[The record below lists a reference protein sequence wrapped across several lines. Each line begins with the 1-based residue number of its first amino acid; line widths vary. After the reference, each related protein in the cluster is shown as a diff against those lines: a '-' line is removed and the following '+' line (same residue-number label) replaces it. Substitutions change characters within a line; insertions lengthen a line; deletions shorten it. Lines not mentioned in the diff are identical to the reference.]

1 MNTNIYRGSIDPNFG
16 FNRLSVGNPFNYYT
30 IQNTYNL
37 GGNRYSTITYRTA
50 PKPQYY
56 NQYILQ
62 ENKIGLKTNPRAQP
76 MTNVFNLNNSNVLI
90 EQKYNPYY
98 NSNNYPQR
106 MDNVKDL
113 MNYTYSERVP
123 KYSSKTTHPIISN
136 FVPYAANTT
145 LIASG
150 QSNNE
155 ANSIPRSS
163 RIPQSK
169 NNIYSSL
176 INNSPFESNNQNAFN
191 NNTIKNNESK
201 AKEINNAFLMADI
214 QLKTKNNITRD
225 SAPLKA
231 KK

>member
-16 FNRLSVGNPFNYYT
+16 FNRLSIGNPFNYYT

-123 KYSSKTTHPIISN
+123 KYS
-136 FVPYAANTT
+136 
-145 LIASG
+145 
-150 QSNNE
+150 
-155 ANSIPRSS
+155 
-163 RIPQSK
+163 
-169 NNIYSSL
+169 
-176 INNSPFESNNQNAFN
+176 
-191 NNTIKNNESK
+191 
-201 AKEINNAFLMADI
+201 
-214 QLKTKNNITRD
+214 
-225 SAPLKA
+225 
-231 KK
+231 